1 MHAASREA
9 LATLRRRLETVIGH
23 SGDGLR
29 ERIEGLIGLSD
40 HGIDDQ
46 IELARELSAVA
57 ELLTDQ
63 PRLRRLVADPST
75 DPDRRAELVGRLLT
89 GKVGDNTLAVARE
102 AASLRWSAAW
112 DLVDAFELVTADVL
126 LLAAENDGSL
136 DRVEDELFRFER
148 ILDSQSDLS
157 ALLDESSAPAERRLQ
172 LLDSV
177 VADKVHPITRE
188 LLKHAITSRRRH
200 AIGFAI
206 DDLLDEAARR
216 RDRSIAKVVSAV
228 ELTAAQQDRLAEV
241 LSEQYHRSISVRVAV
256 DPTVRGGLIVRIG
269 DEVIDGSVASRLT
282 EVRRA
287 LAG

>member
-9 LATLRRRLETVIGH
+9 LATLRRRLEEVIGR

-29 ERIEGLIGLSD
+29 ERIEGLIGLSG
-40 HGIDDQ
+40 HGSGDL

-75 DPDRRAELVGRLLT
+75 DPQRRAELVGRLLA
-89 GKVGDNTLAVARE
+89 GKVGDNTLAVVRE

-112 DLVDAFELVTADVL
+112 DLVDALELVTADVL
-126 LLAAENDGSL
+126 LIAAENDGSL
-136 DRVEDELFRFER
+136 DQVEDELFRFER
-148 ILDSQSDLS
+148 ILDGQSDLS
-157 ALLDESSAPAERRLQ
+157 ALLDESSVSAKRRTQ

-177 VADKVHPITRE
+177 VAGKVHPITRE
-188 LLKHAITSRRRH
+188 LLMHAVTSRRRH
-200 AIGFAI
+200 AVSFAI

-216 RDRSIAKVVSAV
+216 RNRSIAKVVSAV
-228 ELTAAQQDRLAEV
+228 ELSAEQQDRLAEV
-241 LSEQYHRSISVRVAV
+241 LSEQYHRSISVRIAV
-256 DPTVRGGLIVRIG
+256 DPSVRGGLIVRIG
-269 DEVIDGSVASRLT
+269 DEVIDGSVATRLT

-287 LAG
+287 LSR

>member
-9 LATLRRRLETVIGH
+9 LATLRQRLETVTGR

-29 ERIEGLIGLSD
+29 ERIEGLIGRSGHD
-40 HGIDDQ
+40 TDDL

-102 AASLRWSAAW
+102 AASLRWSTAW
-112 DLVDAFELVTADVL
+112 DLVDAFELVSGDVL
-126 LLAAENDGSL
+126 LIAAENDGSL

-157 ALLDESSAPAERRLQ
+157 ALLDESSVPATRRLQ

-188 LLKHAITSRRRH
+188 LLKHAVTSRRRH
-200 AIGFAI
+200 AISFAI
-206 DDLLDEAARR
+206 DELLDEAAKR

-228 ELTAAQQDRLAEV
+228 ELTAGQQDRLAEV
-241 LSEQYHRSISVRVAV
+241 LSEQYHRSISVRIAV
-256 DPTVRGGLIVRIG
+256 DPSVRGGLIVRIG